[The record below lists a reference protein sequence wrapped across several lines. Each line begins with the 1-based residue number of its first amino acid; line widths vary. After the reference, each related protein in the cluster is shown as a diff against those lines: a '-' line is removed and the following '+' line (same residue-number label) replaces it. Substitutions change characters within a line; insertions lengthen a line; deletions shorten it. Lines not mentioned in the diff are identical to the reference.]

1 MRHARFLFLILSD
14 LMEASPPVAAHATP
28 LSASRA
34 SRTTLTLD
42 AFRAIDIG

>member
-1 MRHARFLFLILSD
+1 MWHARFLFLILSD
-14 LMEASPPVAAHATP
+14 LMEASPPVAAQATP

-34 SRTTLTLD
+34 SLTLD